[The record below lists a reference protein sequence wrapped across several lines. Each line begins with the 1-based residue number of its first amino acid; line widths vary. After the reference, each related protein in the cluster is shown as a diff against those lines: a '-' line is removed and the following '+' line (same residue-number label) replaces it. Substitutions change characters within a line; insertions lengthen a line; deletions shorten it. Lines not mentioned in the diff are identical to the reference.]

1 MGMGGNLYRRN
12 DVNLR
17 SCFGTQN
24 RNRCFERIFQL
35 AARIRRLRRFAP
47 FCIRNYPQARSR
59 ELAIAPNWSL
69 LSLALLFAS
78 SLSFSQ
84 DQKAGASQ
92 NLLQEQKA
100 APQEFAPEEFVS
112 VWGGSGFYKEL
123 DLPGAW
129 RKEVEPY
136 RRRWLSAT
144 GRAELRTILENG
156 SRYRH
161 YVRRR
166 LAEEGLPSCIEYI
179 PVIESS
185 YKPLASPASGK
196 SIGLWQFMENSIEN
210 YLRKTKW
217 IDERR
222 DPWKSTDAA
231 IKKLKANH
239 KEFGDWLLA
248 IAAYNCGAGAVRRAL
263 KKSPEKTFWSLAQN
277 DLIPGHAAVYVPNLL
292 AVSDIAQNSF
302 WYGVDLPEAFF
313 DAELYSPYDDFDC
326 VKVGGGLS
334 IRALAGEM
342 RVAPDILLELN
353 PALLYEATP
362 PDEEYELRLPNGMK
376 AAAEDAIFSLNK
388 RSEYADNK

>member
-24 RNRCFERIFQL
+24 KKCLLRRFAPLCIGRHPQARSRVLAIERIFQL
-35 AARIRRLRRFAP
+35 VAR
-47 FCIRNYPQARSR
+47 ARK
-59 ELAIAPNWSL
+59 LAPNWSL

-84 DQKAGASQ
+84 DQKAGAPQ
-92 NLLQEQKA
+92 NLLQDQKA

-263 KKSPEKTFWSLAQN
+263 KKTPEKTFWSLAQN
-277 DLIPGHAAVYVPNLL
+277 NLIPGHAAVYVPNLL

>member
-12 DVNLR
+12 DVNDRSYFRTQDKKCLLR
-17 SCFGTQN
+17 RFAPLCIGRHPQARS
-24 RNRCFERIFQL
+24 RVLAIERIFQL
-35 AARIRRLRRFAP
+35 VAR
-47 FCIRNYPQARSR
+47 ARK
-59 ELAIAPNWSL
+59 LAPNWSL

-84 DQKAGASQ
+84 DQKAGAHQNSSQ
-92 NLLQEQKA
+92 AQE

-263 KKSPEKTFWSLAQN
+263 KKTPEKTFWSLAQN
-277 DLIPGHAAVYVPNLL
+277 NLIPGHAAVYVPNLL

>member
-69 LSLALLFAS
+69 LVLVLALFCAAGAFAS
-78 SLSFSQ
+78 PEP
-84 DQKAGASQ
+84 Q
-92 NLLQEQKA
+92 NLLQDKKSVPE
-100 APQEFAPEEFVS
+100 EFAPEEFVS

-263 KKSPEKTFWSLAQN
+263 KKTSEKTFWSLAQN

>member
-12 DVNLR
+12 DVNDRSYFRTQDKKCLLR
-17 SCFGTQN
+17 RFAPLCIGRHPQARS
-24 RNRCFERIFQL
+24 RVLAIERIFQL
-35 AARIRRLRRFAP
+35 VAR
-47 FCIRNYPQARSR
+47 ARK
-59 ELAIAPNWSL
+59 LAPNWSL

-84 DQKAGASQ
+84 DQNAGAPQ
-92 NLLQEQKA
+92 NLLQDPKA

-263 KKSPEKTFWSLAQN
+263 KKTPEKTFWSLAQN

>member
-12 DVNLR
+12 DVNDRSYFRTQDKKCLLR
-17 SCFGTQN
+17 RFAPLCIGRHPQARS
-24 RNRCFERIFQL
+24 RVLAIERIFQL
-35 AARIRRLRRFAP
+35 VAR
-47 FCIRNYPQARSR
+47 ARK
-59 ELAIAPNWSL
+59 LAPNWSL

-84 DQKAGASQ
+84 DQKAGAPQ
-92 NLLQEQKA
+92 NLLQDQKA

-263 KKSPEKTFWSLAQN
+263 KKTPEKTFWSLAQN

-326 VKVGGGLS
+326 VKVDGSLS

>member
-12 DVNLR
+12 DVNDRSYFRTQDKKCLLR
-17 SCFGTQN
+17 RFAPLCIGRHPQARS
-24 RNRCFERIFQL
+24 RVLAIERIFQL
-35 AARIRRLRRFAP
+35 VAR
-47 FCIRNYPQARSR
+47 ARK
-59 ELAIAPNWSL
+59 LAPNWSL

-84 DQKAGASQ
+84 DQKAGAPQ
-92 NLLQEQKA
+92 NRLQDKKS
-100 APQEFAPEEFVS
+100 APEEFAPEEFVS

-263 KKSPEKTFWSLAQN
+263 KKTPEKTFWSLAQN

>member
-12 DVNLR
+12 DVNDRSYFRTQDKKCLLR
-17 SCFGTQN
+17 RFAPLCIGRHPQARS
-24 RNRCFERIFQL
+24 RVLAIERIFQL
-35 AARIRRLRRFAP
+35 VAR
-47 FCIRNYPQARSR
+47 ARK
-59 ELAIAPNWSL
+59 LAPNWSL

-84 DQKAGASQ
+84 DQKAGAPQ
-92 NLLQEQKA
+92 NLLQDPKA

-263 KKSPEKTFWSLAQN
+263 KKTPEKTFWSLAQN

>member
-12 DVNLR
+12 DVNDRSYFRTQDKKCLLR
-17 SCFGTQN
+17 RFAPLCIGRHPQARS
-24 RNRCFERIFQL
+24 RVLAIERIFQL
-35 AARIRRLRRFAP
+35 VAR
-47 FCIRNYPQARSR
+47 ARK
-59 ELAIAPNWSL
+59 LAPNWSL

-84 DQKAGASQ
+84 DQKAGAHQNSSQ
-92 NLLQEQKA
+92 AQE

-263 KKSPEKTFWSLAQN
+263 KKTPEKTFWSLAQN

>member
-12 DVNLR
+12 DVNDRSYFRTQDKKCLLR
-17 SCFGTQN
+17 RFAPLCIGRHPQARS
-24 RNRCFERIFQL
+24 RVLAIERIFQL
-35 AARIRRLRRFAP
+35 VACARKL
-47 FCIRNYPQARSR
+47 
-59 ELAIAPNWSL
+59 APNWSL

-84 DQKAGASQ
+84 DQKAGAPQ
-92 NLLQEQKA
+92 NLLQDQKA

-263 KKSPEKTFWSLAQN
+263 KKTPEKTFWSLAQN
-277 DLIPGHAAVYVPNLL
+277 DLIPDHAAVYVPNLL

>member
-1 MGMGGNLYRRN
+1 MGMGGNLYWRN
-12 DVNLR
+12 DVNDRSYFRTQDKKCLLR
-17 SCFGTQN
+17 RFAPLCIGRHPQARS
-24 RNRCFERIFQL
+24 RVLAIERIFQL
-35 AARIRRLRRFAP
+35 VAR
-47 FCIRNYPQARSR
+47 ARK
-59 ELAIAPNWSL
+59 LAPNWSL

-84 DQKAGASQ
+84 DQKAGAHQNSSQ
-92 NLLQEQKA
+92 AQE

-263 KKSPEKTFWSLAQN
+263 KKTPEKTFWSLAQN

-326 VKVGGGLS
+326 VKVDGSLS

-353 PALLYEATP
+353 PALLYEVTP

>member
-92 NLLQEQKA
+92 NLLQDKKS
-100 APQEFAPEEFVS
+100 APEEFAPEEFVS

>member
-69 LSLALLFAS
+69 LVLVLALFCAAGAFAS
-78 SLSFSQ
+78 PEP
-84 DQKAGASQ
+84 Q
-92 NLLQEQKA
+92 NLLQDKKSVPE
-100 APQEFAPEEFVS
+100 EFAPEEFVS

-263 KKSPEKTFWSLAQN
+263 KKTSEKTFWSLAQN

-313 DAELYSPYDDFDC
+313 DAELYSPYDDFDY

>member
-59 ELAIAPNWSL
+59 ELAIAVNWSAVAL
-69 LSLALLFAS
+69 TLALTLVLAVPAFPTP
-78 SLSFSQ
+78 
-84 DQKAGASQ
+84 Q
-92 NLLQEQKA
+92 NLLQDPKA

-112 VWGGSGFYKEL
+112 AWGGSGFYKEL

-263 KKSPEKTFWSLAQN
+263 KKTSEKTFWSLAQN

-334 IRALAGEM
+334 LRALAGEM

>member
-12 DVNLR
+12 DVNDRSYFRTQDKKCLLR
-17 SCFGTQN
+17 RFAPLCIGRHPQARS
-24 RNRCFERIFQL
+24 RVLAIERIFQL
-35 AARIRRLRRFAP
+35 VARTRKL
-47 FCIRNYPQARSR
+47 
-59 ELAIAPNWSL
+59 APNWSL

-84 DQKAGASQ
+84 DQKAGAHQNSSQ
-92 NLLQEQKA
+92 AQE

-112 VWGGSGFYKEL
+112 AWGGSGFYKEL

-263 KKSPEKTFWSLAQN
+263 KKTPEKTFWSLAQN
-277 DLIPGHAAVYVPNLL
+277 NLIPGHAAVYVPNLL

>member
-24 RNRCFERIFQL
+24 RNRCFELIFQL

-69 LSLALLFAS
+69 PVIALALLFAS

-92 NLLQEQKA
+92 NLLQDQKA

-112 VWGGSGFYKEL
+112 AWGGSGFYKEL

-263 KKSPEKTFWSLAQN
+263 KKTPEKTFWSLAQN

-334 IRALAGEM
+334 LRALAGEM

-362 PDEEYELRLPNGMK
+362 PDEEYELRLPN
-376 AAAEDAIFSLNK
+376 
-388 RSEYADNK
+388 

>member
-35 AARIRRLRRFAP
+35 AARIRRLAV
-47 FCIRNYPQARSR
+47 
-59 ELAIAPNWSL
+59 NWSAVAL
-69 LSLALLFAS
+69 TLALALVLAAPAFPTPEN
-78 SLSFSQ
+78 FFQ
-84 DQKAGASQ
+84 DQ
-92 NLLQEQKA
+92 E

-263 KKSPEKTFWSLAQN
+263 KKTPEKTFWSLAQN
-277 DLIPGHAAVYVPNLL
+277 DLIPDHAAVYVPNLL

>member
-12 DVNLR
+12 DVNDRSYFRTQDKKCLLR
-17 SCFGTQN
+17 RFAPLCIGRHPQARS
-24 RNRCFERIFQL
+24 RVLAIERIFQL
-35 AARIRRLRRFAP
+35 VARASKL
-47 FCIRNYPQARSR
+47 
-59 ELAIAPNWSL
+59 APNWSL

-84 DQKAGASQ
+84 DQKAGAPQNSSQ
-92 NLLQEQKA
+92 AQE

-263 KKSPEKTFWSLAQN
+263 KKTPEKTFWSLAQN
-277 DLIPGHAAVYVPNLL
+277 NLIPGHAAVYVPNLL

-326 VKVGGGLS
+326 VKVDGSLS